1 MTESFLGTLK
11 EFVLAEAQECYWQQA
26 VLRELRAT
34 LVPNFVNILSGCGRG
49 GLQEW
54 SHWEAFNEG
63 IRLLQGGVDFYEWD
77 GLPFVFL
84 LPFSQ
89 SN

>member
-26 VLRELRAT
+26 VLRELCAT

-49 GLQEW
+49 DLQEW
-54 SHWEAFNEG
+54 SDWETFNES
-63 IRLLQGGVDFYEWD
+63 IRILQGCFVFYEWD